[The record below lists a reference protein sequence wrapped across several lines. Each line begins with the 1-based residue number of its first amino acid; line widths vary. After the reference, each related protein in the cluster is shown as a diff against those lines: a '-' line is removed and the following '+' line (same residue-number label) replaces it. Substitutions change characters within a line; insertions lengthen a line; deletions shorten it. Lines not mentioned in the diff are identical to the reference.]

1 MKGLTAVNNVIRNYI
16 NKTYTLV
23 IILTTG
29 STTIAGATFLLM
41 KIFGLYPDV
50 SYIGLGV
57 FLATCL
63 AYLIVGFIL
72 IKTAYTENLDGGKYL
87 KPRMLTAGKIFLN
100 VVLVVQFN
108 FIAYLIPSRDF
119 WAYAFYFVILMSFML
134 DFKFICICAGEIL
147 ASLAVLFL
155 VKPSALPAKD
165 ELFAPDMLLRIIGI
179 VLSLS
184 GTALLVF
191 FINRY
196 LVNIKKDDSA
206 RVENILMAAKS
217 VSRNLLE
224 SGEALTQI
232 SESES
237 DLAKELASTGEELL
251 AGSNILSGKASES
264 ISKLNELRDC
274 EASLNESVE
283 KAART
288 SRELLD
294 KSGENEI
301 SMRELKKANDEI
313 AESMR
318 LTHEAAGGL
327 QTAIK
332 GIDTTLSL
340 INDVAFRTN
349 ILSINAAVEAAHAGE
364 AGKGFAV
371 VADEVG
377 NLATSTQSSL
387 ENIQNIVDQVRANVS
402 KMLERVE
409 ENYIKLDRQGEYFSD
424 VFENLVAMNGLLR
437 QAVSDMDEMNELHA
451 RQAEV
456 IGRTADISEDIADS
470 INNENAGFT
479 AISNMAESNAADIV
493 KMAEQVKAI
502 NEMAERIAGLLEA

>member
-1 MKGLTAVNNVIRNYI
+1 MNNVIRNYI

-50 SYIGLGV
+50 PYTGLGI

-63 AYLIVGFIL
+63 VYLIVGFIL

-100 VVLVVQFN
+100 VLLVVQFN

-119 WAYAFYFVILMSFML
+119 WAYAFYFVIIMSFLL

-147 ASLAVLFL
+147 ASLAVLFI
-155 VKPSALPAKD
+155 VKPSALPVKD
-165 ELFAPDMLLRIIGI
+165 ELFAPDTLLRIIGV
-179 VLSLS
+179 VLSVF
-184 GTALLVF
+184 GVVLLVF
-191 FINRY
+191 FVNRY

-237 DLAKELASTGEELL
+237 NLAKELASTGEELL

-283 KAART
+283 KAAQT

-294 KSGENEI
+294 KSGEN
-301 SMRELKKANDEI
+301 
-313 AESMR
+313 
-318 LTHEAAGGL
+318 
-327 QTAIK
+327 
-332 GIDTTLSL
+332 
-340 INDVAFRTN
+340 
-349 ILSINAAVEAAHAGE
+349 
-364 AGKGFAV
+364 
-371 VADEVG
+371 
-377 NLATSTQSSL
+377 
-387 ENIQNIVDQVRANVS
+387 
-402 KMLERVE
+402 
-409 ENYIKLDRQGEYFSD
+409 
-424 VFENLVAMNGLLR
+424 
-437 QAVSDMDEMNELHA
+437 
-451 RQAEV
+451 
-456 IGRTADISEDIADS
+456 
-470 INNENAGFT
+470 
-479 AISNMAESNAADIV
+479 
-493 KMAEQVKAI
+493 
-502 NEMAERIAGLLEA
+502 